1 MNKKIKTDEHLRK
14 KKRRNVRVNKA
25 IVGISLDDLKKKKS
39 EKPEV
44 RKAMQEQALRDIKER
59 KAKDAEKRRAQ
70 QKVLNAGKK
79 QAVPKNAP

>member
-25 IVGISLDDLKKKKS
+25 IIGISLDDLKKKKT

-44 RKAMQEQALRDIKER
+44 RKAI
-59 KAKDAEKRRAQ
+59 
-70 QKVLNAGKK
+70 
-79 QAVPKNAP
+79 